1 MPAGHRKE
9 QRARGVYNVMPI
21 DTALAIERCEPLLKV
36 LDPQQRLYLEV
47 ALREAGLMQ
56 LVRQVANGEIE
67 VLDDGD
73 DDE

>member
-1 MPAGHRKE
+1 
-9 QRARGVYNVMPI
+9 MPI
-21 DTALAIERCEPLLKV
+21 DTALAIERCEPLLKF

-67 VLDDGD
+67 VCDDDGED
-73 DDE
+73 G

>member
-1 MPAGHRKE
+1 
-9 QRARGVYNVMPI
+9 MPI